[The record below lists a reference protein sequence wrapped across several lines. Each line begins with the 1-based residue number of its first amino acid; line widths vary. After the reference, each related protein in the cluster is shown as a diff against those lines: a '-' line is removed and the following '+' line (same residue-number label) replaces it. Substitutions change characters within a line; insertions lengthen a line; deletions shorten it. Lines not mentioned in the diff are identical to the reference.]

1 MRPSLAGSRNTSGTS
16 SQLRLPF
23 EAAPAAPE
31 YAVHF
36 VRMRQARRYVMR
48 VRPDGDL
55 RVTIPRGGSRSE
67 AERFVE
73 RHRLWAERQ
82 RARMIAGRRPSVEVR
97 ALRSRAAAELPPQL
111 LALAARLGLTVARV
125 TIRDQRSRWGS
136 CSAKGHI
143 ALNFRLLLMPADVRE
158 YVLVH
163 ELMHLK
169 QPNHSRRF
177 WRLVEGACPGFRDA
191 ERWLRTHGPSLF

>member
-1 MRPSLAGSRNTSGTS
+1 MPGSRSTSDNTSA
-16 SQLRLPF
+16 QPRLPF
-23 EAAPAAPE
+23 EIAPAASD
-31 YAVHF
+31 YRVHF
-36 VRMRQARRYVMR
+36 IRMRQARRYVMR

-73 RHRLWAERQ
+73 RHRSWAERQ
-82 RARMIAGRRPSVEVR
+82 RARMIAGRRPVAEVR
-97 ALRSRAAAELPPQL
+97 ALRTRAAAELPPQL
-111 LALAARLGLTVARV
+111 LALAATLGLTVARV

-136 CSAKGHI
+136 CSPKGHI
-143 ALNFRLLLMPADVRE
+143 ALNFRLLLMPSDVRE

-191 ERWLRTHGPSLF
+191 ERWLRKHGPSLFW